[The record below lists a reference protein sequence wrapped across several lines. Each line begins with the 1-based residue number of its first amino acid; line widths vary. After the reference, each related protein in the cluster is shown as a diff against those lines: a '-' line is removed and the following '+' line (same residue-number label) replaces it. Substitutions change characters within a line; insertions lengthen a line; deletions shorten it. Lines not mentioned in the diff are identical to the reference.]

1 MTANDVIT
9 IHAWKEEQVRLLSDF
24 YDFWLTERA
33 TNFDNF
39 PLALPPGEWD
49 EQWAF
54 YKEQHRNDRK

>member
-1 MTANDVIT
+1 MNEKETVT

-24 YDFWLTERA
+24 YDFWLTER
-33 TNFDNF
+33 FDNF

-54 YKEQHRNDRK
+54 YKEQHRNDPK